1 MYKPAVAVQ
10 RLLVLRRFQ
19 SDMAIGGDDFGRL
32 PGHASPL
39 LSTRIMEIEMPKMK
53 TRSSTKGRFKLTA
66 SGKVKGRNAFRSHM
80 MENKSQ
86 KMKRQS
92 RGAKILSDGDAR
104 LVTRNMMPYGKKF
117 S

>member
-1 MYKPAVAVQ
+1 
-10 RLLVLRRFQ
+10 
-19 SDMAIGGDDFGRL
+19 
-32 PGHASPL
+32 
-39 LSTRIMEIEMPKMK
+39 MPKMK